1 MTQLNLQQL
10 IDEVATW
17 SDATFGETST
27 PASKLKHLQKEIP
40 ELLEALQNNEVNTK
54 SEDIRLEFADCMLL
68 LLDAARKCNFSA
80 EEILSFTKEKLEIN
94 KKRTWKKPDENGIFE
109 HVRDI

>member
-1 MTQLNLQQL
+1 
-10 IDEVATW
+10 
-17 SDATFGETST
+17 
-27 PASKLKHLQKEIP
+27 
-40 ELLEALQNNEVNTK
+40 
-54 SEDIRLEFADCMLL
+54 MLL